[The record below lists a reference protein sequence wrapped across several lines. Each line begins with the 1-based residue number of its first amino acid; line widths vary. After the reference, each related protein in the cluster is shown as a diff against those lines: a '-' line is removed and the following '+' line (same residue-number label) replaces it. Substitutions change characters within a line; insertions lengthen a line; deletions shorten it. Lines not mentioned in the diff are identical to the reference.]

1 MVKAAEVE
9 VEVVALMETD
19 IVEDDCGGLTSHESK
34 VEAVDVVHYGPEQK
48 KHSKNSQ
55 LTIHFP
61 TNLEVSE

>member
-19 IVEDDCGGLTSHESK
+19 IVEDDCGGLTTESK

-48 KHSKNSQ
+48 KTTQ
-55 LTIHFP
+55 QEQP
-61 TNLEVSE
+61 TNDSLPYKLGSE